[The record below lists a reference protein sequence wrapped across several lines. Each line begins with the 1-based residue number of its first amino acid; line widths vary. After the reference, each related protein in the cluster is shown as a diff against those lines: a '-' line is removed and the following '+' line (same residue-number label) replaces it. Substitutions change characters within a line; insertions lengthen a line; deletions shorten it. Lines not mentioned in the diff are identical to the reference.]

1 MFSISL
7 WVWLDQTLTRRNIYG
22 AQVSLSL
29 FLINNWDFHSFIL
42 LAPNIATDISPKKMT
57 FILKQNYRLH
67 LIRFHGDELLA
78 LGSILLF
85 FYQNSWGGDK
95 ESTR

>member
-7 WVWLDQTLTRRNIYG
+7 WVGLNQTLTRGNIYG

-29 FLINNWDFHSFIL
+29 FLINNWNFHSFIL

-57 FILKQNYRLH
+57 FILKQNYWLH

-85 FYQNSWGGDK
+85 LPEEEQF
-95 ESTR
+95 